1 MPTWLWIVIL
11 LVVIGVGVGLWM
23 RNTAP
28 SSGPGA
34 SASGPGASASG
45 PGASAS
51 GPGASD
57 VSVARATTSS
67 DAVPPAERFDDAA
80 GETAAEVSEDAEL
93 RHDGGYSE
101 SVDPAPHPAPEAAP
115 HPHPAPDPKAEAEHV
130 PDVPDG
136 EYGPGSAVPHPDGS
150 GPAGFSIKA
159 NADSM
164 LFTTS
169 DSPGYHRS
177 RADTYF
183 TDAAT
188 AEAAGFK
195 RWDDHRS

>member
-28 SSGPGA
+28 SSGTV
-34 SASGPGASASG
+34 
-45 PGASAS
+45 
-51 GPGASD
+51 ASD

-101 SVDPAPHPAPEAAP
+101 SVDPA
-115 HPHPAPDPKAEAEHV
+115 PAPDPKAEAEHV